1 MKRFLLHL
9 FSISFLLL
17 VTKLASGQSVYRF
30 SPLQKNVLIDEVVE
44 FSSPSPAI
52 SSTLP
57 PAILALNFHINDQNE
72 AGGILLKF
80 NERTE
85 CTQSILLKVKDGNIQ
100 LKDQI
105 QVGADLIVL
114 ANYFSK
120 VNQNTGVFIARINME
135 TKLVIWSHLFGS
147 GHPIDTY
154 SAADMYYSRGFLY
167 VLANRSTL
175 VGPTSRDRMSIWK
188 LSENGELSFSLT
200 INNDNVG
207 DVDFGTSITITP
219 DNNILA
225 AGLSTPINNS
235 VGKILLCKLSL
246 SGQLKLSRD
255 LVFKDVNGRVQRPD
269 FPFLDINAGNIHLAC
284 QAVLGRSD
292 QGMILITMLDS
303 DLNLRTWRDYSPKI
317 HMEDFKIG
325 GGKFLLSGQDP
336 VTNGGTGYGM
346 VGINNLNAIPEIIDY
361 YRSGFESVSIAT
373 SSSIVY
379 HNAWQQYLMAARPN
393 KSSESF
399 VNIVERKNDLNGS
412 CAEPFTFSVT
422 KDEVTVNDI
431 GVLHADSLMLGK
443 EPFNF
448 DLTDINFAR
457 ETICLKTGINENS
470 EAEFILSPNPA
481 KRYLNVT
488 HDFENWQ
495 DSKIYIYDL
504 FGRVIF
510 VQSLQSE
517 SESLDIS
524 SLEKGLYLV
533 SIQDEK
539 FRKKVVK
546 RFLKM
551 D

>member
-1 MKRFLLHL
+1 MTRFLLYH
-9 FSISFLLL
+9 FSILFLLFFAN
-17 VTKLASGQSVYRF
+17 LASGQSVYRF

-57 PAILALNFHINDQNE
+57 PAILAVNFHYSDLDV

-85 CTQSILLKVKDGNIQ
+85 CTQSILLTVKDGNIQ

-120 VNQNTGVFIARINME
+120 TSQNTGVLIARINIE

-147 GHPIDTY
+147 GHPIDSY
-154 SAADMYYSRGFLY
+154 SAADIYYSRGFLY
-167 VLANRSTL
+167 VLTNRSTL
-175 VGPTSRDRMSIWK
+175 VGPSSRDRMSIWK
-188 LSENGELSFSLT
+188 LSENGDLSFSLT

-207 DVDFGTSITITP
+207 DVDFGTSIAITP
-219 DNNILA
+219 DNHILA
-225 AGLSTPINNS
+225 VGLSTPVNS
-235 VGKILLCKLSL
+235 ALGRIVMSKLSL
-246 SGQLKLSRD
+246 TGQMQLSRE

-269 FPFLDINAGNIHLAC
+269 FPFLDINSGNIHIAC

-292 QGMILITMLDS
+292 QGVILITMLDS

-317 HMEDFKIG
+317 HMEEFRIG
-325 GGKFLLSGQDP
+325 GGKFLLSGQEP
-336 VTNGGTGYGM
+336 VTNGGDGYGM
-346 VGINNLNAIPEIIDY
+346 VGINNLNAIPEIVDY
-361 YRSGFESVSIAT
+361 YRTGFESVSIAT

-379 HNAWQQYLMAARPN
+379 HNAWQQYLMASRPN
-393 KSSESF
+393 KTGESF
-399 VNIVERKNDLNGS
+399 VNIVERKSDLHGS

-431 GVLHADSLMLGK
+431 GVLHADSLILMK
-443 EPFNF
+443 ESFNF

-457 ETICLKTGINENS
+457 ESICLETGIHDNTES
-470 EAEFILSPNPA
+470 EFILSPNPA
-481 KRYLNVT
+481 TKFLNVT
-488 HDFENWQ
+488 HDLENIQ
-495 DSKIYIYDL
+495 DSKIYIYDV
-504 FGRVIF
+504 FGRMVF
-510 VQSLQSE
+510 VKSMQSKSE
-517 SESLDIS
+517 NLDIS
-524 SLEKGLYLV
+524 SLTKGLYLI
-533 SIQDEK
+533 SLQDEK
-539 FRKKVVK
+539 LRKKVVK
-546 RFLKM
+546 RFFKI